1 MAIKIQ
7 ILVPCNACNGEA
19 YVPIGQAESHT
30 GEKYTRYQPCP
41 QCQGSG
47 NQTKWVSL
55 LEFGE
60 MLSDVMSR
68 DPMDAD
74 YLELAHK
81 QPISQYA
88 DSRESAGL

>member
-1 MAIKIQ
+1 MAIKVQ
-7 ILVPCNACNGEA
+7 ILTQCEACDGEA
-19 YVPIGQAESHT
+19 YVPVGQAASYT
-30 GEKYTRYQPCP
+30 GEKYTRYQPCS

-60 MLSDVMSR
+60 MLSDAMSH

-74 YLELAHK
+74 YLELARK
-81 QPISQYA
+81 QSISQYA
-88 DSRESAGL
+88 DSREAAGV

>member
-1 MAIKIQ
+1 MAIKVQ
-7 ILVPCNACNGEA
+7 ILVPCSACNGEA
-19 YVPIGQAESHT
+19 YEPVGEASSYT
-30 GEKYTRYQPCP
+30 GEQYTRYQPCT

-47 NQTKWVSL
+47 NQVKWVSL

-74 YLELAHK
+74 YPDLARK
-81 QPISQYA
+81 LPVTQYA
-88 DSRESAGL
+88 DSREAAGI

>member
-1 MAIKIQ
+1 MAIKVQ

-19 YVPIGQAESHT
+19 YVPVGQVESQM
-30 GEKYTRYQPCP
+30 GEKYTRYLPCP

-47 NQTKWVSL
+47 NQVKWISL

-60 MLSDVMSR
+60 MLSDEMAR
-68 DPMDAD
+68 NPMDAD

-88 DSRESAGL
+88 DSREAAGI